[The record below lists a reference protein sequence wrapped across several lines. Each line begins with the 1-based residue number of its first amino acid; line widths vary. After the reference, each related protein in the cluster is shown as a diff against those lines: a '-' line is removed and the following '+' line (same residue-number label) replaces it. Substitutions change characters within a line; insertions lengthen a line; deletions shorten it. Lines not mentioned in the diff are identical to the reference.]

1 VTHAHAHASSDTLS
15 RVDSRLSARAL
26 RGVGTSLPFSHT
38 YTSQRSS
45 SAVSH
50 DRGLERD
57 SPHQQLR
64 ETFPAG
70 REGPCTQRLQRPQER
85 EPLTRPTEAR
95 PTNPFERGRRG
106 RCGEEKS
113 KAGGSKRPAQA
124 PPLAGS
130 ATRPR
135 THSCTRP
142 RKKLEEE
149 SLVSM
154 CTAMVV

>member
-1 VTHAHAHASSDTLS
+1 MLMHTQALTRCLVSTLA
-15 RVDSRLSARAL
+15 SARAL